1 MKIIDIVMTALFVL
15 FLCFLVIGFT
25 KQMAD
30 RSEARARKNSK
41 IKEKERE

>member
-1 MKIIDIVMTALFVL
+1 MKIIDIVITVLFVL

-30 RSEARARKNSK
+30 RSEARKKSK